1 MNAIAHYHT
10 LEAYCRAINIAPP
23 KWSGF
28 DIRSFGENMKS
39 VKHKMPPFKH
49 EFYAIALKLD
59 GSGYAKT
66 GNYSTEKLKAT
77 VFFNSPYQIL
87 QWDIAPDWNG
97 YYIIFSEEFYRNPPN
112 KNRITERFP
121 YLLSDKTLPLSIT
134 TEETQVLEKLFQDM
148 LFEFVAEQKQS
159 QEIIRFYINILLLK
173 VGRLFE
179 SQSKGLT
186 IDREQRNNDI
196 KTVSRFKTIME
207 LAFQP
212 DKTYGT
218 SHPHQVRFYA
228 DKVNLHP
235 NHFNAVIKRITD
247 KSASEHIYGHI
258 LSLAKSKL
266 LNSTTSVKE
275 IAYEL
280 YYSYPNH
287 FGNFFKTRTGMTP
300 SEFRKAH
307 S

>member
-1 MNAIAHYHT
+1 MEHYST
-10 LEAYCRAINIAPP
+10 LKDYCKAINISPP

-28 DIRSFGENMKS
+28 DIRSFENNMKT
-39 VKHKMPPFKH
+39 VKHKMLPFKH
-49 EFYAIALKLD
+49 EFYAIAIKVD

-66 GNYSTEKLKAT
+66 GNFSTENLKAT

-97 YYIIFSEEFYRNPPN
+97 FYIIFSEDFFRQKHYEH
-112 KNRITERFP
+112 RITERFP
-121 YLLSDKTLPLSIT
+121 YLLSDQTLPLSISSD
-134 TEETQVLEKLFQDM
+134 ESQVLEKLFQDIW
-148 LFEFVAEQKQS
+148 FEFQEEQKQS
-159 QEIIRFYINILLLK
+159 REIIRSYIEIILLK

-179 SQSKGLT
+179 TQSRGLS
-186 IDREQRNNDI
+186 IHHEERNNDL
-196 KTVSRFKTIME
+196 KTVSRFKSILE

-212 DKTYGT
+212 DKTYDEA
-218 SHPHQVRFYA
+218 HPHQVQFYA
-228 DKVNLHP
+228 EKVNLHP

-247 KSASEHIYGHI
+247 KSASEHIYEHI

-266 LNSTTSVKE
+266 LNSTNSVKE

-287 FGNFFKTRTGMTP
+287 FGNFFKTRTGLTP
-300 SEFRKAH
+300 SQFRKANLK
-307 S
+307 